1 MKKLFA
7 KFLIPSLILC
17 FWTSGLAQNSFV
29 SEQKTSRKASDRSE
43 TIPSPVADNHTHIHS
58 EILSAHITDPLDPEV
73 KLPDEL
79 NQLIRNKEI
88 WGGREKHSAALLA
101 DLYTKDALVLSPSP
115 PTWLRGEK
123 ALRFIINSTRTNKLM
138 PTVYE
143 VIGDAGY
150 IAGYQKVG
158 EGAATKYI
166 NNFHYVVKKNNAG
179 KWQIASE
186 VFTVDPPRVPKALT
200 ADQLIKDLD
209 AAGIKRGVVLSVAY
223 MFGSA
228 TRKPPEDEYAKVRA
242 ENDWIAEQV
251 ARYQDRLV
259 GFCSFNPLKDYAIEE
274 LNRCAKNPRFK
285 GVKLHLGNSGVDIR
299 QNPQHVEKIRQV
311 FRVANEKRLA
321 IVIHFWISPAYETE
335 GGEHARVF
343 LNQILPEAPDITV
356 QIAHMAGGGRS
367 TDTAMEVFANAIV
380 AGDRRTK
387 NIYFDTATLTA
398 GQTEEGLR
406 KDAQRMRQIGL
417 KRILYGTDMAPP
429 HPPARQSWELFRTR
443 VPLTAKEFRKIAGNI
458 APYLR

>member
-1 MKKLFA
+1 
-7 KFLIPSLILC
+7 
-17 FWTSGLAQNSFV
+17 
-29 SEQKTSRKASDRSE
+29 
-43 TIPSPVADNHTHIHS
+43 
-58 EILSAHITDPLDPEV
+58 
-73 KLPDEL
+73 
-79 NQLIRNKEI
+79 
-88 WGGREKHSAALLA
+88 
-101 DLYTKDALVLSPSP
+101 
-115 PTWLRGEK
+115 
-123 ALRFIINSTRTNKLM
+123 M

-228 TRKPPEDEYAKVRA
+228 FRKPPEDEYAKVRA

-274 LNRCAKNPRFK
+274 LNRCAMNPRFK

-299 QNPQHVEKIRQV
+299 QNPQHVEKIRQI
-311 FRVANEKRLA
+311 FRLANEKRLA
-321 IVIHFWISPAYETE
+321 IVIHFWTSPAYETE
-335 GGEHARVF
+335 GGDHARVF

-387 NIYFDTATLTA
+387 NLYFDIATLTG
-398 GQTEEGLR
+398 GQTDEGLR

-417 KRILYGTDMAPP
+417 KRILYGTDGPP
-429 HPPARQSWELFRTR
+429 NPPARQSWELFRTR
-443 VPLTAKEFRKIAGNI
+443 VPLTAKEFRTIARNI